1 MGRFVNPFTD
11 VGFKIIF
18 GQEVSKPML
27 LHFLNTLLAGE
38 RVITDISFLDKEQPA
53 EYKEDRSL
61 IYDLLCETETKER
74 IIVEMQN
81 KAQPNFIDR
90 CLYYCSQAL
99 SRQGEKGDEWGYRI
113 HAVYLVAFVNF
124 RMDALGDHLR
134 TDVGLTDLQTG
145 KLFTDKE
152 RFVFLQLPVF
162 DKEAEACDNDFERWI
177 YVLKNM
183 AVLERMPWAAKDS
196 VFRRLAKIEEVRNLT
211 KEERFQ
217 YDRSLKHYRDSLNV
231 MRGAIQ
237 EGLEKGRTEGRAKGI
252 AEGRAKGIAEGRA
265 EERMQV
271 AKRMKAMGLT
281 ASQIAQVTGLET
293 GEIERL

>member
-99 SRQGEKGDEWGYRI
+99 SRQGERGDEWGYRI

-162 DKEAEACDNDFERWI
+162 NKEAETCDNDFERWI

-183 AVLERMPWAAKDS
+183 AVLERMPWAAQDS
-196 VFRRLAKIEEVRNLT
+196 VFRRLAKIAEVRNLT

-252 AEGRAKGIAEGRA
+252 AEGRA

-271 AKRMKAMGLT
+271 AKRMKAMGLA